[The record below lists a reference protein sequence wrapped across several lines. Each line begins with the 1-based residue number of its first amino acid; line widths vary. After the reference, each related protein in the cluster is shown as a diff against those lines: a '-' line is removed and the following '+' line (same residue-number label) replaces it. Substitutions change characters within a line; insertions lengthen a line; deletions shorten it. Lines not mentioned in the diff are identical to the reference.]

1 MARFKRI
8 SPWLACLAIV
18 LNMLAMPLSRAM
30 QTPDMGLGIV
40 AVPWSPKPERAV
52 RFG

>member
-1 MARFKRI
+1 MARLKRI

-30 QTPDMGLGIV
+30 QTP
-40 AVPWSPKPERAV
+40 
-52 RFG
+52 